1 MVRSGDQSDQKLIDE
16 AVRRVLIS
24 EADVTI
30 DAERLRQLL
39 AEKYA
44 SGSRDLFSLVKLG
57 RAVVHIALRR

>member
-57 RAVVHIALRR
+57 RAVVHTALRR